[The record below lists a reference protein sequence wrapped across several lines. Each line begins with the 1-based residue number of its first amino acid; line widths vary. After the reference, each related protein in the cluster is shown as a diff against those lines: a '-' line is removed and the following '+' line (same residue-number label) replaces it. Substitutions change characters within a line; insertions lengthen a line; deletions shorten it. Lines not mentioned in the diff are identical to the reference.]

1 MENEGAT
8 KIQIIGYFKSPSA
21 IMTEIENHLCQGSY

>member
-1 MENEGAT
+1 MEDEGAT

-21 IMTEIENHLCQGSY
+21 IMTEILKPFVSR